1 MKKFQV
7 KLATLGLLLMCTAV
21 EAAAEVVVVVGRNSP
36 IQSLDRHNINDIF
49 LGNATT
55 LPNVGKVTPLDSGE
69 ESVRAEF
76 YQDFTGRNL
85 SQIKSHW
92 ARNIFTGRGYP
103 PKVINSIDELKS
115 LLQSNPKAIGYVRPD
130 KVDESMRVL
139 TLK

>member
-1 MKKFQV
+1 MKNLHV
-7 KLATLGLLLMCTAV
+7 KLATLGLVLMCTAV
-21 EAAAEVVVVVGRNSP
+21 EAAAEVVMVVGRNSP
-36 IQSLDRHNINDIF
+36 IQSLSRHDITDIF
-49 LGNATT
+49 LGNATS
-55 LPNVGKVTPLDSGE
+55 LPNVGKVTPLDQGD

-85 SQIKSHW
+85 SQIKTHW

-103 PKVINSIDELKS
+103 PKAVNSIDELKS
-115 LLQSNPKAIGYVRPD
+115 LLQRNPKAIAYVRPE